1 MAEDRNP
8 TRRRVL
14 TLVGGA
20 TALTVLLP
28 SKWTKPIVESIVV
41 PAHAQATRI
50 VTTIRPTIPYV
61 TFNP

>member
-1 MAEDRNP
+1 MAEDRNL

-28 SKWTKPIVESIVV
+28 AKWTKPVVESVVV
-41 PAHAQATRI
+41 PAHAQATVIR
-50 VTTIRPTIPYV
+50 TTVQQTEL
-61 TFNP
+61 